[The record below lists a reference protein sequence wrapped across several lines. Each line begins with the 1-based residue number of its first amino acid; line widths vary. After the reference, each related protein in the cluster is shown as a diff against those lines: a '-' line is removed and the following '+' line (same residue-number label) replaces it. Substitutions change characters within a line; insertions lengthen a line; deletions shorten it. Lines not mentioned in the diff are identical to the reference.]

1 MMRFRNPHVDRW
13 LMGIALSAV
22 SLAFSACA
30 STSVSR
36 RPTDR
41 PVRADAS
48 VGNRASLPSVAN
60 PSASSVENRGGLE
73 SKSAKTAELDRRLA
87 QAVTPAET
95 SAHIEAEIL
104 KTDADM
110 EPVPVARK
118 RGHLE
123 IPIETNERVK
133 EWIHYFT
140 VRDRERFQR
149 FIDRGATYRPAIAK
163 ILKDNDVPS
172 DLYYLAMIESGF
184 SLHARS
190 HASAV
195 GAWQFIRGTGDR
207 YGLMQNAYVDE
218 RRDILH
224 STQAAATYLKRL
236 HAAFQSWYLALAA
249 YNSGEGRILSAILN
263 GGSRDF
269 WELVENKALPEE
281 TRHYVPKFLAAV
293 IIGRNPSKYGF
304 EVPRVRPHPEVE
316 AVEVPGGVRLYD
328 IASKSGVSYELLRQ
342 VNPHLIRAMTP
353 PQVSNYSIWVPRA
366 DFAKVSFIRKD
377 LPQMRIRV
385 RTVASSQSTSRS
397 SMKQKIVTTRS
408 SRVTSS
414 SSGSARFHRVKN
426 GEGLSDIATRYNTSI
441 GRLKR
446 LNALSSSKIYAG
458 QRLKLR

>member
-1 MMRFRNPHVDRW
+1 MMRFRNPYVDRW
-13 LMGIALSAV
+13 LMGISLSAV
-22 SLAFSACA
+22 GLAFSACA
-30 STSVSR
+30 STQTAAR

-41 PVRADAS
+41 PIRAESSAAES
-48 VGNRASLPSVAN
+48 RSSSSPAETRV
-60 PSASSVENRGGLE
+60 ASS
-73 SKSAKTAELDRRLA
+73 SKNSSRAELGRRVA

-95 SAHIEAEIL
+95 TAQIESEIL
-104 KTDADM
+104 KTDAVM
-110 EPVPVARK
+110 EPVPVSRK
-118 RGHLE
+118 KNHVE

-133 EWIHYFT
+133 EWINYFT

-163 ILKDNDVPS
+163 ILRDNDVPS

-184 SLHARS
+184 SLNARS

-269 WELVENKALPEE
+269 WELVENRALPEE

-293 IIGRNPSKYGF
+293 IIGRNPEKYGF
-304 EVPRVRPHPEVE
+304 QVPRVRPHPEVE

-328 IASKSGVSYELLRQ
+328 IASKSGVSYEMLRQ

-353 PQVSNYSIWVPRA
+353 PQVSNYSIWVPRP
-366 DFAKVSFIRKD
+366 DFAKVAFIRKD
-377 LPQMRIRV
+377 LPQLRIRV
-385 RTVASSQSTSRS
+385 RTIAAVKPVV
-397 SMKQKIVTTRS
+397 KQKIVTTRS
-408 SRVTSS
+408 SRLTATDSMPNVK
-414 SSGSARFHRVKN
+414 FHRVKN

-441 GRLKR
+441 GKLKR

-458 QRLKLR
+458 QRLKLH